1 MKLRNTV
8 VLALVALVTF
18 AFAGKGVNYKVV
30 TNQSKVN
37 WRGTKVTGEHSGAI
51 NVAEGTLNSDGKNIY
66 GGTFTIDM
74 NSITCTDI
82 TDAKMN
88 GNLVGHLK
96 SDDFFGT
103 AKHPKAT
110 LVITKV
116 TPTKTKGQY
125 LVNGDLTI
133 KGIKNPIQFPATIAH
148 AGNQIKAKANIK
160 VDRTK
165 YDIKYGSG
173 SFFDNLGDKA
183 ISNEFELNVDLVAQ
197 KDLVAKK

>member
-1 MKLRNTV
+1 MKVRNTV
-8 VLALVALVTF
+8 LAALVALVTF
-18 AFAGKGVNYKVV
+18 AFAGKGVDYKVV
-30 TNQSKVN
+30 KDQSKVN
-37 WRGTKVTGEHSGAI
+37 WRGTKVTGEHAGAI
-51 NVAEGTLNSDGKNIY
+51 NIADGKLTSDGKNIL

-74 NSITCTDI
+74 SSITVTDI
-82 TDAKMN
+82 TDPKAN
-88 GNLVGHLK
+88 GDLVGHLK

-103 AKHPKAT
+103 AKYPTST
-110 LVITKV
+110 LVLTKV

-133 KGIKNPIQFPATIAH
+133 KGIKKPISFPATITH
-148 AGNQIKAKANIK
+148 AGNQIKAKALVK

-183 ISNEFELNVDLVAQ
+183 INNEFDLNINLVAQ
-197 KDLVAKK
+197 K

>member
-8 VLALVALVTF
+8 LLALVALVTF

-96 SDDFFGT
+96 SDDFFST
-103 AKHPKAT
+103 AKYPKST

-116 TPTKTKGQY
+116 TPKGKGQY
-125 LVNGDLTI
+125 QFTGDLTI
-133 KGIKNPIQFPATIAH
+133 KGIKNQVQFPATVSF
-148 AGNQIKAKANIK
+148 AGNQIKAKANIT

-183 ISNEFELNVDLVAQ
+183 ISNEFELKVDLVAQ
-197 KDLVAKK
+197 KDAVAQK

>member
-1 MKLRNTV
+1 MKVRNTV
-8 VLALVALVTF
+8 LAALVALVSF
-18 AFAGKGVNYKVV
+18 AFAGKGVEYKVV
-30 TNQSKVN
+30 KNQSKATWV
-37 WRGTKVTGEHSGAI
+37 GTKVTGEHSGTI
-51 NVAEGTLNSDGKNIY
+51 NIADGKLVSDGKNIL
-66 GGTFTIDM
+66 GGTFDIDM
-74 NSITCTDI
+74 TSITVTDI

-96 SDDFFGT
+96 SDDFFST
-103 AKHPKAT
+103 AKYGKST

-125 LVNGDLTI
+125 VVKGDLTI
-133 KGIKNPIQFPATIAH
+133 KGIKNPIEFPATITH
-148 AGNQIKAKANIK
+148 AGKQITAKASIK

-183 ISNEFELNVDLVAQ
+183 ISNDFLLNVDLVAQ
-197 KDLVAKK
+197 K